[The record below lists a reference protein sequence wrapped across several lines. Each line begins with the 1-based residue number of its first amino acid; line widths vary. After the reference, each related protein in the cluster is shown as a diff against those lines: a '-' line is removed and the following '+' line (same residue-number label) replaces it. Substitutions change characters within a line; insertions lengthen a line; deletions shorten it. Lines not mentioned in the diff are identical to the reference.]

1 MPHLRNMRVAT
12 LFGIPILVHPAWF
25 LLFGLTTLLLATDV
39 YPKALDHGSTPFHIL
54 LAALSALLFFASIIL
69 HELAHSL
76 VARVYHIPVKSI
88 TLFLFG
94 GVAQITREATR
105 PTGEL
110 LMALAGPMTSAMLS
124 AALFGI
130 WWASGVGESSAL
142 DIVLIWLAAMN
153 GVVAIF
159 NLLPAFPMDGGRVFR
174 SLVWLVTG
182 SYYRATAIAAWAG
195 RGIAWVLIAG
205 GFLAVLGFDPL
216 VFGPSGGAW
225 FVLIGFF
232 LEGAARQ
239 SLVHNRLI
247 KALGQHRVSDLMV
260 ADPPAIDGQV
270 SVAVLARGVLE
281 LNPRVCYF
289 IESDGRLE
297 GILSAYQMR
306 AVPEQLWDTTSAAQA
321 MVPRSRLRATS
332 PERSLMET
340 LLEMETEDL
349 LHMPVVSEGRVIG
362 VIARDR
368 ILGVLR
374 QAGVV

>member
-1 MPHLRNMRVAT
+1 MRLGS

-25 LLFGLTTLLLATDV
+25 LLFGLTTIILAADV
-39 YPKALDHGSTPFHIL
+39 YPQALDRGSAPFHIL
-54 LAALSALLFFASIIL
+54 LAALTALFFFASIIL

-76 VARVYHIPVKSI
+76 VARLYHIPVKSI

-110 LMALAGPMTSAMLS
+110 LMALAGPLTSAGLS
-124 AALFGI
+124 AGIFGA
-130 WWASGVGESSAL
+130 WWATGAGQTGAL
-142 DIVLIWLAAMN
+142 DVMLIWLAAMN
-153 GVVAIF
+153 GVVAVF

-174 SLVWLVTG
+174 SLIWLVTG
-182 SYYRATAIAAWAG
+182 SYFRATSIAGWSG
-195 RGIAWVLIAG
+195 RGIAWVMIGG
-205 GFLAVLGFDPL
+205 GFLALLGLDPL
-216 VFGPSGGAW
+216 AFGPSGGAW
-225 FVLIGFF
+225 FILIGFF

-239 SLVHNRLI
+239 GLAHNRLLR
-247 KALGQHRVSDLMV
+247 ALGQHNVSDLMV

-270 SVAVLARGVLE
+270 SVAALARGVLE

-289 IESDGRLE
+289 VESEGRLE

-306 AVPEQLWDTTSAAQA
+306 AVPEPLWDTTSASQA
-321 MVPRSRLRATS
+321 MVPRSLLRATS
-332 PERSLMET
+332 PERPLSEV
-340 LLEMETEDL
+340 LLEMETEDV
-349 LHMPVVSEGRVIG
+349 LHMPVVADGRVIG

-368 ILGVLR
+368 IVGMLH